1 MQYLFMFPQF
11 PFAVQ
16 IANAFEPGNNYF
28 QVPVGVAWFF
38 SVILAPCYFF
48 LHMYLESILPNTF
61 GVSKTCCFCL
71 RGRRQQED
79 IDEEARQSLLRN
91 KEDGT
96 FNSTIGDEE
105 AAAFEKA
112 DASQRLIDPDHA
124 IQLRRLTKMFG
135 DFTAVDKLSLSID
148 RGEVFSILGHNGAGK
163 TTAIYMLTGMYDPTG
178 GEGTVDGYSI
188 RNDIDE
194 VRKQLGLC
202 Q

>member
-1 MQYLFMFPQF
+1 
-11 PFAVQ
+11 
-16 IANAFEPGNNYF
+16 
-28 QVPVGVAWFF
+28 
-38 SVILAPCYFF
+38 
-48 LHMYLESILPNTF
+48 MYLESILPNTF